1 MMNKITIAAISVA
14 TVSAIKIESQAGAG
28 AEAGAQVE
36 WKLWKN
42 FKNTMEKF
50 GNTVADTAED
60 FGEGVVDIV
69 ENPDKIV
76 TFLSYAQTE
85 GILDTL

>member
-1 MMNKITIAAISVA
+1 
-14 TVSAIKIESQAGAG
+14 
-28 AEAGAQVE
+28 
-36 WKLWKN
+36 
-42 FKNTMEKF
+42 MEKF